1 MHRFRPPTFQE
12 EKEQIELEYIY
23 EQLFDELGREP
34 TDEEVKEVYNNYLKE
49 YQDKEYYPE
58 NFEEEEWKYD
68 KYYIKS
74 RIKRRMVWRKY

>member
-1 MHRFRPPTFQE
+1 MDRFRPPTFQE

-49 YQDKEYYPE
+49 YQDKVWFHHWAHYLKWRRS
-58 NFEEEEWKYD
+58 FE
-68 KYYIKS
+68 S
-74 RIKRRMVWRKY
+74 